1 MNRKNWPQQRRTGIS
16 SSDAAAACGRDPRQS
31 AYEMYMEKTREV
43 PHEVPPPKN
52 GEDSEAQS

>member
-1 MNRKNWPQQRRTGIS
+1 
-16 SSDAAAACGRDPRQS
+16 
-31 AYEMYMEKTREV
+31 MEKTREV